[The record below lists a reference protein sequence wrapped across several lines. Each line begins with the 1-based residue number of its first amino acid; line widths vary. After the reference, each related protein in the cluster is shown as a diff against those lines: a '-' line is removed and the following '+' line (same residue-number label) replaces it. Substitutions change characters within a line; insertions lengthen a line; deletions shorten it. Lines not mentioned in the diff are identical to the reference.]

1 MDTASLRVG
10 TEFGLQIRTTYN
22 LKTLLL
28 LQEGFRVRVIIS
40 FYMVRRL
47 IAFFSETVSG
57 IHAAAYVIATFAL
70 VSQILGL
77 VRDRMLAHLF
87 GAGPTLDVYYAAF
100 RIPDFVFASIASVVS
115 LFVIIPFLSERL
127 EKQGKLEARAF
138 LSQVTTFFCVFIC
151 VASACLWFLAP
162 MLGRFLYPG
171 FDVDQ
176 QQAFVQ
182 LTRILLLS
190 PIFLGLSNILSSV
203 TQLAGRFFVYAL
215 SPILYNLGI
224 IVGVAFLYPT
234 WGLAGIG
241 WGVVI
246 GAVMHLLIQVPT
258 VIREG
263 LLPRPTISFDWRS
276 LQNVIMVSLPR
287 TTTLALNQLV
297 MLALLG
303 FASTLAAGSVT
314 VFTFASNLYMAPLT
328 LIGVSYSVAA
338 FPVLSKLFSNGDKTA
353 FLDHVLIALRSII
366 FWSLPAVTVF
376 IVLRAHIVRVL
387 LGSGEFDWAD
397 TRLTA
402 AVFALFL
409 ISLVA
414 HGLVL
419 LFVRAYYAAG
429 KTARPLLVTLGS
441 SVLTV
446 GLVWGS
452 AVISDKIP
460 MLRYFVEDLLRISDV
475 PGTNVVMIAFAYS
488 LGLIVNASVFWV
500 LFRRDFG
507 GHIPRQVTMT
517 IWHASAA
524 SILAA
529 SAAYVVLRATESV
542 FDLSIA
548 LDVFLQG
555 AVAGVAALM
564 VWTGILLI
572 LKNAEFIELIATIRA
587 RFWQRAAAI
596 APETGEI

>member
-1 MDTASLRVG
+1 M
-10 TEFGLQIRTTYN
+10 GLC
-22 LKTLLL
+22 
-28 LQEGFRVRVIIS
+28 
-40 FYMVRRL
+40 MVSRL

-100 RIPDFVFASIASVVS
+100 RIPDFIFASIASIVS
-115 LFVIIPFLSERL
+115 LFVLIPFLSERL
-127 EKQGKLEARAF
+127 EKQGKLEARMF

-151 VASACLWFLAP
+151 AASACLWFLAP
-162 MLGRFLYPG
+162 MLGGILYPG
-171 FDVDQ
+171 FDIQ
-176 QQAFVQ
+176 QQEAFVQ

-203 TQLAGRFFVYAL
+203 TQLAGRFFIYAL

-224 IVGVAFLYPT
+224 IGGIAFLYPA

-241 WGVVI
+241 WGVVG
-246 GAVMHLLIQVPT
+246 GAVMHVLVQVPT

-263 LLPRPTISFDWRS
+263 LLPRPTLSFDWRS
-276 LQNVIMVSLPR
+276 LWSVIVVSLPR

-297 MLALLG
+297 MLVLLG

-338 FPVLSKLFSNGDKTA
+338 FPVLSKLFSNGDTTA

-452 AVISDKIP
+452 VIISKAFP
-460 MLRYFVEDLLRISDV
+460 MMRYFVEDLLRISDV

-488 LGLIVNASVFWV
+488 LGLIVNATIFWM

-507 GHIPRQVTMT
+507 GRIPRQVITT
-517 IWHASAA
+517 IWHASAS

-529 SAAYVVLRATESV
+529 SAAYVVLRATEPV
-542 FDLSIA
+542 FDLSVA

-555 AVAGVAALM
+555 AVAGVAALV

-572 LKNAEFIELIATIRA
+572 LKNAEFVELIATIRA
-587 RFWQRAAAI
+587 RFWQRATAI
-596 APETGEI
+596 APETGEV

>member
-1 MDTASLRVG
+1 MG
-10 TEFGLQIRTTYN
+10 
-22 LKTLLL
+22 
-28 LQEGFRVRVIIS
+28 

-47 IAFFSETVSG
+47 IAFFSESISG
-57 IHAAAYVIATFAL
+57 IHAAAYVIATFAF
-70 VSQILGL
+70 VSQVLGL
-77 VRDRMLAHLF
+77 VRDRMLAHIF

-100 RIPDFVFASIASVVS
+100 RIPDFLFASIASIVS
-115 LFVIIPFLSERL
+115 LFVLIPFLSERL
-127 EKQGKLEARAF
+127 EKQGKLEAKAF

-151 VASACLWFLAP
+151 AASALLWFLAP
-162 MLGRFLYPG
+162 MLVRFLYPG
-171 FDVDQ
+171 FDAGQ
-176 QQAFVQ
+176 QQAFIE

-203 TQLAGRFFVYAL
+203 TQLAGRFYVYAL

-224 IVGVAFLYPT
+224 IVGVVALYPH

-258 VIREG
+258 VIKEG
-263 LLPRPTISFDWRS
+263 LLPRPTLSFDWKS
-276 LQNVIMVSLPR
+276 LWGVIVVSLPR

-353 FLDHVLIALRSII
+353 FLDHVLVALRSII
-366 FWSLPAVTVF
+366 FWSLPTVTVF

-387 LGSGEFDWAD
+387 LGSGQFDWAD

-402 AVFALFL
+402 AVFALFM

-441 SVLTV
+441 SALTV

-452 AVISDKIP
+452 VLISDKIP
-460 MLRYFVEDLLRISDV
+460 TLRYFVEDLLRISDV
-475 PGTNVVMIAFAYS
+475 PGTNVVMVAFAYS
-488 LGLIVNASVFWV
+488 LGLIVNASIFWM

-507 GHIPRQVTMT
+507 GHMPRQVLKT
-517 IWHASAA
+517 IWHASAS

-529 SAAYVVLRATESV
+529 SAAYLVLSATESV

-548 LDVFLQG
+548 RDVFFQG
-555 AVAGVAALM
+555 AVAGVAALI
-564 VWTGILLI
+564 VWTGVLLI
-572 LKNAEFIELIATIRA
+572 LKNPEFAELVATIRA

-596 APETGEI
+596 APETGPM